1 MSHLSNAEE
10 ILEAMKRG
18 SIDACAIWSPYSLE
32 VLKQLGNDVAVIAN
46 NMLYSNKTASIS
58 SWITLPGYA
67 RENPDKVL
75 RFTRA
80 IYGGMNY
87 RAIEGNVKKVADWIS
102 EVTDIDKASAYEQ
115 RKDAQWLTSG
125 FVSVGAQRGDVARFY
140 EIQQREFLESGDVE
154 RAVPV
159 GEYVLLDNMKRAAQ

>member
-1 MSHLSNAEE
+1 
-10 ILEAMKRG
+10 
-18 SIDACAIWSPYSLE
+18 
-32 VLKQLGNDVAVIAN
+32 
-46 NMLYSNKTASIS
+46 
-58 SWITLPGYA
+58 
-67 RENPDKVL
+67 
-75 RFTRA
+75 
-80 IYGGMNY
+80 MNY